1 MSSVRFLRLLAAAL
15 AWHTHLLERFLRV
28 SGYFSQYP
36 RTAGMTDAIVEVM
49 VEVLCVLAI
58 ATKESKQTVRK
69 LVGRRDVENA
79 LQRLENMTL
88 EETRMTGAETLKA
101 IHGVK
106 GVLQGVTD
114 MLQSVDDRVKVIGDK
129 VISGVEETEQQTE
142 NVISDRA
149 DEVHGQRGG
158 SQAGGD
164 FGDIRIFTADS
175 GNLKNLVP
183 HIDRARGRIA
193 EGTLT

>member
-1 MSSVRFLRLLAAAL
+1 M
-15 AWHTHLLERFLRV
+15 
-28 SGYFSQYP
+28 
-36 RTAGMTDAIVEVM
+36 
-49 VEVLCVLAI
+49 
-58 ATKESKQTVRK
+58 
-69 LVGRRDVENA
+69 ENA

-129 VISGVEETEQQTE
+129 VISGAQTIQLATGCPLLSLSIWLGVEETEQQTE

-149 DEVHGQRGG
+149 EVHGQRGG

-164 FGDIRIFTADS
+164 FGDLWPIQEI
-175 GNLKNLVP
+175 LK
-183 HIDRARGRIA
+183 
-193 EGTLT
+193 TLSTCVFFLPIW

>member
-1 MSSVRFLRLLAAAL
+1 M
-15 AWHTHLLERFLRV
+15 
-28 SGYFSQYP
+28 
-36 RTAGMTDAIVEVM
+36 
-49 VEVLCVLAI
+49 
-58 ATKESKQTVRK
+58 KK

-129 VISGVEETEQQTE
+129 VISGAQTIQLATGCPLLSLSIWLGVEETEQQTE

-183 HIDRARGRIA
+183 HVFFFFLAIHRQNFSSVSSQICRI
-193 EGTLT
+193 